1 MSPDLERLIEL
12 QRIESVLADAR
23 QQLGAGPERQAAA
36 DDRLAGAQRA
46 VTDAAERL
54 TDGQNTRLALEKEA
68 AVFQGRLSK
77 YRDQL
82 SAVKT
87 NREYQA
93 MQTEMATAEAE
104 LQSVEDKVLECMVEA
119 DTLAVEV
126 TSAETA
132 LAARQ
137 KEVAAE
143 KRELDEALA
152 RTAALLLEV
161 TAERGTLVG
170 QIDRQLVTLF
180 EKVARMRK
188 GVAVC
193 KTTDGL
199 CSLCH
204 VRLRPQVYQ
213 EVRSNSA
220 VVQCDVCQRILYFAP
235 PPATPPPDLP
245 TTEA

>member
-12 QRIESVLADAR
+12 QRLESALAEAR
-23 QQLGAGPERQAAA
+23 QQLDAGPDRQAAA

-46 VTDAAERL
+46 VTDAAGRL
-54 TDGQNTRLALEKEA
+54 KDGQNTRLALEKEA

-93 MQTEMATAEAE
+93 MQTEMAAAEAE

-119 DTLAVEV
+119 DALAAEV

-137 KEVAAE
+137 KEVALE
-143 KRELDEALA
+143 KRTLDEALA
-152 RTAALLLEV
+152 RTAALLLEM
-161 TAERGTLVG
+161 TAERDALVG
-170 QIDRQLVTLF
+170 QIDGPLVTLF
-180 EKVARMRK
+180 EQVARIRK

-193 KTTDGL
+193 KTIDGL

-213 EVRSNSA
+213 EVRSNS
-220 VVQCDVCQRILYFAP
+220 VVIQCDVCQRILYFVP
-235 PPATPPPDLP
+235 PPATPTPDLP